1 MKLGGNGTIS
11 EPIYTAENVVTIR
24 FKTDGSVV
32 RTGFALSIDM
42 VSKPSCT
49 AAKAVDVQGDY
60 YFTVQIGDQC
70 WMRENL
76 RTTKYANGANIPD
89 GGSNMSETE
98 PYYYNYSSSGRR
110 LEQRVLRH
118 WLLRQLLVFYSIR
131 QLQRVDS
138 QPVLQHRGRV
148 PVRRRQ
154 DLRIFCP
161 LPPRLKRT
169 LSKTGRPTIGGQ
181 PVLTFFQ
188 CTMYNVECRMYNVDA
203 E

>member
-1 MKLGGNGTIS
+1 MKLGGNGTIT
-11 EPIYTAENVVTIR
+11 EPIYTSENVVTIR

-49 AAKAVDVQGDY
+49 AAKAVDVQGNY

-110 LEQRVLRH
+110 LEQRVRRH
-118 WLLRQLLVFYSIR
+118 WLLRQLLVFYSRKQFHRVGTRTALR
-131 QLQRVDS
+131 QS
-138 QPVLQHRGRV
+138 ARGQV
-148 PVRRRQ
+148 WRRQ
-154 DLRIFCP
+154 DLRIFRP

-169 LSKTGRPTIGGQ
+169 LSKIGRPTIGGQ

-188 CTMYNVECRMYNVDA
+188 CTMYNVQC
-203 E
+203 

>member
-1 MKLGGNGTIS
+1 VKLGGNGTIT
-11 EPIYTAENVVTIR
+11 EPIYTSENVVTIR

-49 AAKAVDVQGDY
+49 AAKAVDVQGNY

-110 LEQRVLRH
+110 LEQRVRRH
-118 WLLRQLLVFYSIR
+118 WLLRQLLVFYSRKQFHRVGTRTALR
-131 QLQRVDS
+131 QS
-138 QPVLQHRGRV
+138 ARGQV
-148 PVRRRQ
+148 WRRQ
-154 DLRIFCP
+154 DLRIFRP

-169 LSKTGRPTIGGQ
+169 LSKIGRPTIGGQ

-188 CTMYNVECRMYNVDA
+188 CTMYNVQC
-203 E
+203 